1 MDRPTNLMVRCE
13 AALGRARRGTIHT
26 DDDDVLSLTHDD
38 LHCPCAHARLTRNPW
53 GMAKGPD
60 PSLRST
66 RRRHCEGDAAADKET
81 AAIQRSVLV
90 DMVGTLVPLR
100 G

>member
-38 LHCPCAHARLTRNPW
+38 VHCPCSHARLTRIPW
-53 GMAKGPD
+53 GRAKGPD

-66 RRRHCEGDAAADKET
+66 RRRQCEGDAAADKET